1 MYILSKKQQKERISR
16 YKSIYW
22 DTSEATGTWEIP
34 TVPEEEQEKHVKMWV
49 DFLKELMG
57 PKQCRKIYTHRGWNT
72 EDYLHVV
79 FNNLYFN
86 YWPTYVT
93 SKWEVSKRHIWID
106 DVL

>member
-1 MYILSKKQQKERISR
+1 MILSEKQQIKFIEW

-34 TVPEEEQEKHVKMWV
+34 KIPEEEQEKHVKMWV

-72 EDYLHVV
+72 EDYLHMV

-93 SKWEVSKRHIWID
+93 SKWKVSDRNIWID